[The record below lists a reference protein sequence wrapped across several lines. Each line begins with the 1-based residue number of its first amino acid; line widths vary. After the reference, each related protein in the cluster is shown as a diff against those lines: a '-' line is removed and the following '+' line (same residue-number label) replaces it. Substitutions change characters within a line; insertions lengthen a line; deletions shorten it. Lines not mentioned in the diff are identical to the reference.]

1 MKRGFYLLF
10 LMCFLFSGCDM
21 MQSRPTASFPLKIGL
36 LSDSQITSQ
45 NGFSDFHYRSKM
57 ADALVD
63 VSIRPPALECIL
75 AKEMLQTALNKL
87 TQDTHGSKQGLDV
100 ILYLGDAANSGG
112 ADEIDT
118 VLAILTEHRQ
128 KTAVPIFILI
138 GNHDYL
144 GAGNIVS
151 PGIRFAMLNQL
162 GRPDNPALTKY
173 EVLKRFSD
181 FNHANNQL
189 PAATRFRYTDNIEAV
204 ERNKDRDHRTGLY
217 LCGCIAFT
225 ETGTPPVQILML
237 DTSDY
242 KDAPDWS
249 QVMSLGFYGAIGSVS
264 FKDEPGFVSQTTCLS
279 HFAGT
284 SSTAFRFLIS
294 HYPKDH
300 LDRITFAKP
309 REVPLNITNLA
320 WEVTENAFSL
330 PTFSETLN
338 QKLLTLLTSGKCNYW
353 LSGHTHV
360 HGIPAPE
367 RFILGGLAGEK
378 FVTAL
383 NVGSTTDYRAHIAI
397 VEAYDARHNNKLDN
411 SVGYR
416 QIPLFDCDDTV
427 MVAVTAAMEEYARQ
441 NVNDTLFKPL
451 IPTLNQWLDKPKQND
466 SLLGLPASLLSG
478 LQKKPSAADR
488 IRHYWIDVGAMI
500 LGLNKTYRLEAWTDE
515 HTLASALHLQ
525 DFITRCISR
534 TGRDRSDIV
543 TCLGLLA
550 GAYENDLLPETF
562 SVDMPD
568 LKKLC
573 TTPM

>member
-1 MKRGFYLLF
+1 MKRGFCLLL
-10 LMCFLFSGCDM
+10 LMCFLFTGCALTP
-21 MQSRPTASFPLKIGL
+21 SRPTAAFPLKIGL

-63 VSIRPPALECIL
+63 VSIRPPALECVL
-75 AKEMLQTALNKL
+75 AKEMLHVALNKL
-87 TQDTHGSKQGLDV
+87 TQDASGSKKGVDV

-112 ADEIDT
+112 TDEIDT
-118 VLAILTEHRQ
+118 VLAVLSEHRRQ
-128 KTAVPIFILI
+128 TAVPIFILI

-144 GAGNIVS
+144 GAGNIIS

-181 FNHANNQL
+181 FNHANDQL
-189 PAATRFRYTDNIEAV
+189 PAAARFRYADNIEAL
-204 ERNKDRDHRTGLY
+204 ERNKDRDHRSGLY
-217 LCGCIAFT
+217 LCGYLAYN
-225 ETGTPPVQILML
+225 EVQKPRVDILLL

-264 FKDEPGFVSQTTCLS
+264 FKDEPGFVSQTTCLT
-279 HFAGT
+279 HFASPTTT
-284 SSTAFRFLIS
+284 SFRFLAS

-338 QKLLTLLTSGKCNYW
+338 QNLQTLLNSGKCNYW

-360 HGIPAPE
+360 HGMPAPE

-378 FVTAL
+378 YVTAL
-383 NVGSTTDYRAHIAI
+383 NVGSTTDYRAHVAI
-397 VEAYDARHNNKLDN
+397 VEAYESPRNSKLDN
-411 SVGYR
+411 AVGYR
-416 QIPLFDCDDTV
+416 QIPLFDCDDAL
-427 MVAVTAAMEEYARQ
+427 MMAVTEAMEEYARQ
-441 NVNDTLFKPL
+441 NANDPLFQPL
-451 IPTLNQWLDKPKQND
+451 TPTLNEWLKQAKQSEGLLD
-466 SLLGLPASLLSG
+466 LPGSLLAG
-478 LQKKPSAADR
+478 LQKKPSAADQ
-488 IRHYWIDVGAMI
+488 IRQYWIDLGAMI
-500 LGLNKTYRLEAWTDE
+500 LGLNKTYQLDAWNDE
-515 HTLASALHLQ
+515 HTEASARHLQ
-525 DFITRCISR
+525 DFITQCVSR

-550 GAYENDLLPETF
+550 GAYETDLIPRKY
-562 SVDMPD
+562 SVDLQN

-573 TTPM
+573 TNPM